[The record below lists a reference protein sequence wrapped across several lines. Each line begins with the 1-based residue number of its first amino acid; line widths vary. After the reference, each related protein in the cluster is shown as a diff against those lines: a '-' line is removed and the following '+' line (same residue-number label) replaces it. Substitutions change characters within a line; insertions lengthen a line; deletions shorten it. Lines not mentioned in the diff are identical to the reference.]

1 MPLALPVSAPPMP
14 PPMQDSMTRML
25 LPLVSTPTAHASAS
39 SPKSSKIGGTLN
51 SREGRVPAD
60 THILAGLQP
69 LAGRAPFSLRP

>member
-1 MPLALPVSAPPMP
+1 MPLALPVSAA
-14 PPMQDSMTRML
+14 DAAAHAGLDERML